1 MEGSFEA
8 QWQSC
13 GRPGFSSEN
22 SSTSLLFVAECAD
35 PMTTKY
41 VRMNERTARSGVSF
55 SYINNRL
62 WNTLSGGSTKRGPSK
77 SNQTYNSCYSQTP
90 FVSRANNEIRL
101 QESVPARRRSV

>member
-62 WNTLSGGSTKRGPSK
+62 WSTLSAGSMKYEAAKSKR
-77 SNQTYNSCYSQTP
+77 T
-90 FVSRANNEIRL
+90 
-101 QESVPARRRSV
+101 

>member
-22 SSTSLLFVAECAD
+22 SSTSLLIVAECAD

-41 VRMNERTARSGVSF
+41 VTTDERTTRSGISF
-55 SYINNRL
+55 SDL
-62 WNTLSGGSTKRGPSK
+62 VDQSHFL
-77 SNQTYNSCYSQTP
+77 
-90 FVSRANNEIRL
+90 
-101 QESVPARRRSV
+101 ARIVT